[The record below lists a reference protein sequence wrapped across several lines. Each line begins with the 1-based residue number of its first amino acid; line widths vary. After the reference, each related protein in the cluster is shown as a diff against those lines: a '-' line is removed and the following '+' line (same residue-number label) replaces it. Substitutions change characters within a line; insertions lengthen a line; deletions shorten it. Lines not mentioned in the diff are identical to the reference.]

1 MDAFPFAL
9 MGKRGKF
16 TFANELSHSSSR
28 SHITGRQRS
37 QARGVEIT
45 QLAMNGYLLSVF
57 IDQHHQARR
66 GVQPQTGKD
75 RLDLV
80 VIRLAN
86 DDRSAGH
93 LVTTDLGSGER
104 EGRMANPLFRDE
116 PANIEL

>member
-1 MDAFPFAL
+1 
-9 MGKRGKF
+9 
-16 TFANELSHSSSR
+16 
-28 SHITGRQRS
+28 
-37 QARGVEIT
+37 
-45 QLAMNGYLLSVF
+45 MNGYLLPIF

-93 LVTTDLGSGER
+93 LVTVNWNPEKWRAGW
-104 EGRMANPLFRDE
+104 ANPLFRDE
-116 PANIEL
+116 PENIELRGS